1 MNNEKPSE
9 DYRAMWRQFYCAV
22 VAGRRVTVVEGSI
35 ENYAKIADEMLE
47 EYMKRHTKFRELD
60 LKSFK

>member
-9 DYRAMWRQFYCAV
+9 DYRATWREFYCAV
-22 VAGRRVTVVEGSI
+22 VVGRRGPIISDSV

-60 LKSFK
+60 LKAFK